1 MDEIIEPNGEAD
13 IVIPANPKM
22 VEVDISKPD
31 EAAADEREPV
41 STPSEADE
49 DEDTPEEEET
59 PQTAPTTPSAKKH
72 TGKRKRT
79 LDIPQSITDGL
90 AVSPVEYLRKWW
102 TANSTAE
109 EREAAEER
117 DATIEGAYAFIED
130 FARRAKHKGGACLPD
145 QLTYE
150 LCGIFMRI
158 CRDGDVY
165 ATAEEIAKDEE
176 AEKKRKLDEAK
187 RKEEAEKRRAQAAQK
202 EAERLA
208 AMSPEEREAYEREL
222 AKRSEKEREAAAEAE
237 RKRKETEAVER
248 AKREKREAAAR
259 KKALAE
265 EMEKRQLTFF

>member
-1 MDEIIEPNGEAD
+1 MNEIIEPTSEAEPIEPTED
-13 IVIPANPKM
+13 T
-22 VEVDISKPD
+22 
-31 EAAADEREPV
+31 AADAQEAVPV
-41 STPSEADE
+41 PSEADE
-49 DEDTPEEEET
+49 GEDEEEDAEDEET
-59 PQTAPTTPSAKKH
+59 PQEPSEPPSAKKR

-102 TANSTAE
+102 MANSTDE
-109 EREAAEER
+109 ERKAAEER

-130 FARRAKHKGGACLPD
+130 FARRAKHKGGSCLPD

-165 ATAEEIAKDEE
+165 ATAEEIAKDE
-176 AEKKRKLDEAK
+176 ADAKRREESEAK
-187 RKEEAEKRRAQAAQK
+187 RKEEAKKRREQAALK
-202 EAERLA
+202 EAERVA

-222 AKRSEKEREAAAEAE
+222 AKRSEKERKEAE
-237 RKRKETEAVER
+237 EAEERRKAQEAIEK